1 MLVEAVSS
9 DEGPVI
15 LDQLLRKRNRQLTEA
30 QSAFVAKSISVE
42 PTVLYLQL
50 ALQVVVAWPSSL
62 VASEDDLVGGV
73 RPLIHQLI
81 GSLEV
86 RFGKELVTAALGY
99 ITFSVRGVTDE
110 EMIDLLSL
118 DAVVMDTMKQYW
130 DTAYV
135 PSRE

>member
-9 DEGPVI
+9 VEGPVI

-30 QSAFVAKSISVE
+30 QSELVAKCISVE
-42 PTVLYLQL
+42 PTVLYVQL
-50 ALQVVVAWPSSL
+50 ALQVVVGWPSSL
-62 VASEDDLVGGV
+62 VASENDLVGGV
-73 RPLIHQLI
+73 RPLINQLI

-118 DAVVMDTMKQYW
+118 DGTVMGTMTQYW
-130 DTAYV
+130 STTYV